1 LIGGTPPRR
10 GAQAGPPARL
20 SGGGRTP
27 EGLSIGKAQAR
38 SQAEFKMAGGAWRRL
53 AGLLVFVMVFA
64 ASCHAI
70 GVNGAEAGGSSQGTG
85 SGPKPNGELGGESGG
100 DANGGS
106 RPDATRGPGSGP
118 SPDPDPDPGP
128 GHDLGPAREAAR

>member
-1 LIGGTPPRR
+1 
-10 GAQAGPPARL
+10 
-20 SGGGRTP
+20 
-27 EGLSIGKAQAR
+27 
-38 SQAEFKMAGGAWRRL
+38 MAGGAWRRL